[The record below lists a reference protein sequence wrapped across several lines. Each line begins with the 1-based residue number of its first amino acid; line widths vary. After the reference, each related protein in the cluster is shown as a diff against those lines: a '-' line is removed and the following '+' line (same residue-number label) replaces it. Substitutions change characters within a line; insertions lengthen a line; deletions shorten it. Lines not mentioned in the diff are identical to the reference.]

1 MEDDKMIVVEVEFEA
16 HFRQPNINVG
26 GIGGFDFSHVVTT
39 GRGSRFIEVF
49 EDENVKNRL
58 ESLLRNNGV
67 DLIEA
72 RILKIS

>member
-16 HFRQPNINVG
+16 HFRSPDVNIG
-26 GIGGFDFSHVVTT
+26 GVGGFDMTHVVSTAK
-39 GRGSRFIEVF
+39 GSRFIEVF